1 MNCPNCKARNPIGNK
16 FCRECGQ
23 KMPLEENLL
32 AAEEAQQVEAERNR
46 ERAAKLLT
54 EAFALSQQGK
64 PAEALPRAEEAAA
77 LLPESTSALT
87 LSATLYERLGQNDRA
102 IAAMEKVVA
111 LNPDSAVDADKLDRL
126 RRGVHLMPKRPT
138 VTQPEPEAE
147 RRWVPI
153 FIGVGAGL
161 IALSVG
167 IGVLVR
173 LNQKPATPPAR
184 LTLAPTPAPALP
196 TPTTGMTMTP
206 GGTLGPLS
214 PPSMVGRPDPFK
226 PNGPVPL
233 SGLPTPAPSTV
244 EPRVGRPTGALLP
257 NPQEVPTP
265 GPESQGVPPLTFPA
279 GPNGRGLPPLGGVQ
293 RNTAPIQAG
302 PPTTG
307 GGTSIPAG
315 PPSNSEAPPPT
326 EPPSSQEAPG
336 IIRIREHSG
345 RERAVA
351 DPVTDPLL
359 KAQTLQTAG
368 KYREAITAYRE
379 ALAQGAPVGEVQ
391 QGIALSYQRLGE
403 KAAARAAYQH
413 AIVAF
418 EAQVQAGRRVE
429 QASRGI
435 AACRA
440 ALDVLGH

>member
-23 KMPLEENLL
+23 KMPLEENVL

-54 EAFALSQQGK
+54 DAFSLSQRDK
-64 PAEALPRAEEAAA
+64 AAEALPLAVEAAD

-87 LSATLYERLGQNDRA
+87 LTATLYERLGQNDKA

-126 RRGVHLMPKRPT
+126 RRGVHLLPKRPT
-138 VTQPEPEAE
+138 LTEPEPESD

-153 FIGVGAGL
+153 AIGVGAGVV
-161 IALSVG
+161 ALGIG
-167 IGVLVR
+167 IGVMVR
-173 LNQKPATPPAR
+173 MNQRPPVTKPRTNFA
-184 LTLAPTPAPALP
+184 LSPTPVPVLSVP
-196 TPTTGMTMTP
+196 GGMAVTP
-206 GGTLGPLS
+206 GGAVGPLS
-214 PPSMVGRPDPFK
+214 PPVMGRPDPFK
-226 PNGPVPL
+226 PVGATPL
-233 SGLPTPAPSTV
+233 SGGPTPAPLNGGVS
-244 EPRVGRPTGALLP
+244 VGRPTQLP
-257 NPQEVPTP
+257 NPQDAPTP
-265 GPESQGVPPLTFPA
+265 APENMGVPPLTFP
-279 GPNGRGLPPLGGVQ
+279 GGQNGGGSNRGLPPLGGVQ
-293 RNTAPIQAG
+293 RSTEPISAG
-302 PPTTG
+302 PPSG
-307 GGTSIPAG
+307 GSIPAG
-315 PPSNSEAPPPT
+315 PPANN
-326 EPPSSQEAPG
+326 PPSNDPPANQEPTG

-345 RERAVA
+345 GGSARAT
-351 DPVTDPLL
+351 DSPTDPLL
-359 KAQTLQTAG
+359 KAQTLQAAG

-379 ALAQGAPVGEVQ
+379 ALASGAASGDVQ

-403 KAAARAAYQH
+403 KAPARAAYQH

-418 EAQVQAGRRVE
+418 EAQVRAGRGIE